1 MELLYLEDFSTGEVF
16 DCGTTTLSLAEIVE
30 FARQFDPQ
38 PFHIDPEAA
47 RESLYGGIIAS
58 GWHTCSAFMRL
69 MVDAILSRT
78 ATLGSPGV
86 DQIRWLRPVRPGDLL
101 RGQMTILEVKP
112 SASKPDRGAVRTHG
126 QILDDEGRTMMEM
139 YSWMLV
145 RRRT

>member
-16 DCGTTTLSLAEIVE
+16 DCGTTTLSLAEIVQ

-69 MVDAILSRT
+69 MVARFFRV
-78 ATLGSPGV
+78 P
-86 DQIRWLRPVRPGDLL
+86 P
-101 RGQMTILEVKP
+101 P
-112 SASKPDRGAVRTHG
+112 SA
-126 QILDDEGRTMMEM
+126 
-139 YSWMLV
+139 
-145 RRRT
+145 RRASIRSAGCAPFARATSFAAR